1 MGKETG
7 IGYTVRRI
15 LPETVIHRID
25 AFKLRFSVVDA
36 TSLVD
41 FVASCP
47 SPAFRYHE
55 TENPHWKRWGKLFW
69 GYYTDADSDARQ
81 LLVSEMSEKLRP
93 YLQIVAAEMAW
104 QANIAKDVPT
114 QKPTRDQLESA
125 EPFVEF
131 LLLLRDQNTPDTSV
145 YVNFQEE
152 VRLNTVLPRSV
163 KNRVLGLPDIEDQ
176 EETESVIDSV

>member
-7 IGYTVRRI
+7 IGYTVRRV
-15 LPETVIHRID
+15 LPERVMHRID
-25 AFKLRFSVVDA
+25 TVKLRIGAVDA
-36 TSLVD
+36 VSLVD
-41 FVASCP
+41 FVSSCP

-55 TENPHWKRWGKLFW
+55 TENPLWKRWGQLFW
-69 GYYTDADSDARQ
+69 GYYTDADTDARQ
-81 LLVSEMSEKLRP
+81 LLVSEMSGRLRP
-93 YLQIVAAEMAW
+93 YLQVVAAEMAW
-104 QANIAKDVPT
+104 QANIARDVPT

-131 LLLLRDQNTPDTSV
+131 LLLLRDQHTPDTSV
-145 YVNFQEE
+145 YANFQEE

-176 EETESVIDSV
+176 EEPESDTASV